1 MSPRAFIFSA
11 WLASDKSAAKTKA
24 ALELIGA
31 NQHSMVKEGGR
42 LLVSASMGGKS
53 YSYSLPPDLTA
64 STVSELALTC
74 WALVKDMTDAELEA
88 YLTRRNPKTM
98 IAAFNY
104 PLHP

>member
-11 WLASDKSAAKTKA
+11 WLASGKSAAKTIT
-24 ALELIGA
+24 ALETIGA
-31 NQHSMVKEGGR
+31 NQYSASKEGGR

-53 YSYSLPPDLTA
+53 FSYSLPPDMTA

-74 WALVKDMTDAELEA
+74 WALIKDMTDAQLED
-88 YLTRRNPKTM
+88 YLTRKPQKTM

-104 PLHP
+104 PLV

>member
-11 WLASDKSAAKTKA
+11 WLASDKNAGKTKA

-31 NQHSMVKEGGR
+31 NQHNVQKEGGR

-53 YSYSLPPDLTA
+53 FSYSLPPDLTA

-74 WALVKDMTDAELEA
+74 WALIKDMTDAELEA

-104 PLHP
+104 PIY

>member
-11 WLASDKSAAKTKA
+11 WLASDKSAGKTKA

-31 NQHSMVKEGGR
+31 NQHNVQKERGR

-53 YSYSLPPDLTA
+53 FSYSLPPDLTA

-74 WALVKDMTDAELEA
+74 WALIKDMTDAELEA

-104 PLHP
+104 PIY

>member
-11 WLASDKSAAKTKA
+11 WLSSNKNAGQTKA

-31 NQHSMVKEGGR
+31 NQHSTIKEGGR

>member
-11 WLASDKSAAKTKA
+11 WLASGKNAGKTKA

-31 NQHSMVKEGGR
+31 NQYTVQKEGGR
-42 LLVSASMGGKS
+42 LLVSASMSGKS
-53 YSYSLPPDLTA
+53 YSYSLPPDMTA

-88 YLTRRNPKTM
+88 YLTRKNPKTM

>member
-1 MSPRAFIFSA
+1 MSPRAFIVSA
-11 WLASDKSAAKTKA
+11 WLASDKNAGKTKA

-31 NQHSMVKEGGR
+31 NQHNVQKEGGR

-53 YSYSLPPDLTA
+53 FSYSLPPDLTA

-74 WALVKDMTDAELEA
+74 WALIKDMTDAELEA

-104 PLHP
+104 PLY